1 MNNALNYLN
10 HQINELYHLDLS
22 VYDELF
28 LDKTLKGRKEATG
41 AATYEAYVAHLLED
55 PVELSRLTE
64 SLTNCYSEFFRNPL
78 TFALLEQFVIPNL
91 FSTKEQNHGR
101 ELRIWS
107 AGCSAGQEPYSVAIL
122 ADDYRRFSGTRT
134 GFTIFATDYSERIL
148 EIARRGIYDESAL
161 KNTRLTYIN
170 RYFHKQ
176 QEHYR
181 IIPDIMEQVD
191 FSCYDL
197 LDSGSGSPPASIYG
211 GFDLVLCSNVLYYY
225 SPEIKKRMLEK
236 IIGSLNP
243 GGFLV
248 TSEAEKSIVKLARG
262 FRQFAPPAPIFVK
275 T

>member
-197 LDSGSGSPPASIYG
+197 LAPGSGSPPASIYG
-211 GFDLVLCSNVLYYY
+211 DFDLVLCSNVLYYY

-236 IIGSLNP
+236 IVGSLNP

-248 TSEAEKSIVKLARG
+248 TSEAEKPIIKQARG

>member
-41 AATYEAYVAHLLED
+41 AATDEAYVAHLLED

-236 IIGSLNP
+236 IVGSLNP

-248 TSEAEKSIVKLARG
+248 TSEAEKPIIKQARG